1 LNTKVQQTEYTS
13 LSLAET
19 SRPSAGGPSI
29 LLFSG
34 HRIQFSGGKIGR
46 GMILTTHL
54 YLVPILRM
62 SGVTPL
68 FPLYAKERIE
78 TTILFFYF
86 FKLVPR
92 SKIFCTDVR
101 DQPVLQRAYVAAW
114 LSAVYILFR
123 FQRH

>member
-1 LNTKVQQTEYTS
+1 
-13 LSLAET
+13 
-19 SRPSAGGPSI
+19 
-29 LLFSG
+29 
-34 HRIQFSGGKIGR
+34 
-46 GMILTTHL
+46 
-54 YLVPILRM
+54 M

-101 DQPVLQRAYVAAW
+101 DQPVLQRAYVAA
-114 LSAVYILFR
+114 
-123 FQRH
+123 